1 MSNAIKILVVED
13 DRFLLSMYA
22 DKFKTEHFDVVVAAD
37 GAQVLPLAKAEQPAV
52 ILLDVLLPKM
62 NGFEVLAE
70 LKKEPE
76 TKDIPVILLTN
87 LSQRDDVNRGMELGA
102 ADFLIKAHFMPN
114 EVVNKVR
121 ALLAKN
127 QTHA

>member
-1 MSNAIKILVVED
+1 MQNSIKILVVED

-22 DKFKTEHFDVVVAAD
+22 DKFKAEHFDVATAAD
-37 GAQVLPLAKAEQPAV
+37 GAQALQAAKTEQPAV

-62 NGFEVLAE
+62 NGFEVLTA
-70 LKKEPE
+70 LKKDPE

-87 LSQRDDVNRGMELGA
+87 LSQRDDVNRGVELGA

-114 EVVNKVR
+114 EVVSKVR

-127 QTHA
+127 TVHT